1 MPPLLA
7 LWLWIEKRHLEN
19 ECVTSSPYESP
30 VTGTPWE
37 ERYTSSSMK
46 YVCSG
51 AVSAAASGKL
61 WNTRAPI
68 HFSTIYCQSMVVEMR
83 TESKPFLKA

>member
-30 VTGTPWE
+30 VTGTHGKKNILPDA
-37 ERYTSSSMK
+37 MK
-46 YVCSG
+46 DVCSG
-51 AVSAAASGKL
+51 AVSAAALGMT

-68 HFSTIYCQSMVVEMR
+68 HYSTIYCQSMVVEMR
-83 TESKPFLKA
+83 TESQPFLKA